1 MDIGEI
7 AIVVSIWG
15 GVIAILITLFMLI
28 RQSNNETRVEL
39 REFRVEMRAEMRD
52 IRSEIH
58 AQTERLGQRIGESEL
73 KQARLDA
80 LNEVLMQQSHTH
92 EAAAD

>member
-1 MDIGEI
+1 MQE
-7 AIVVSIWG
+7 
-15 GVIAILITLFMLI
+15 F
-28 RQSNNETRVEL
+28 
-39 REFRVEMRAEMRD
+39 REFRSEMRAEMREF
-52 IRSEIH
+52 RSETH

-80 LNEVLMQQSHTH
+80 LNEALMRQSHTH